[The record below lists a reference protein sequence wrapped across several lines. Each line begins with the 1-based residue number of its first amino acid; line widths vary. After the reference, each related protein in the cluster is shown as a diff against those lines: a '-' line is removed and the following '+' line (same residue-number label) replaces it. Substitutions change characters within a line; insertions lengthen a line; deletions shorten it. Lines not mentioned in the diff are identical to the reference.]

1 MQTATASV
9 SNLENN
15 YITTDVQVIFNS
27 GSQRTYMNEVL
38 CEKLKFPFI
47 RSERIIVKTFGNND
61 FKTRDVNVVLIKF
74 CTEHNNFF
82 VKAICSLV
90 ICVDLTNQNCKFVS
104 KRYCHLQ
111 GLNLADKGTDG
122 TKTSEIFVGLVCY
135 FEFITG
141 EVINGKFGKPV
152 ALKSSFGYI
161 LSGRYKYHST
171 VNFNATHFLKIHTET
186 DVNFRQQ
193 SFDTDVNFRQQ
204 SFDTDV
210 KYLFNETYYDK

>member
-1 MQTATASV
+1 MSFTR
-9 SNLENN
+9 
-15 YITTDVQVIFNS
+15 F
-27 GSQRTYMNEVL
+27 
-38 CEKLKFPFI
+38 KFG
-47 RSERIIVKTFGNND
+47 R
-61 FKTRDVNVVLIKF
+61 
-74 CTEHNNFF
+74 
-82 VKAICSLV
+82 
-90 ICVDLTNQNCKFVS
+90 Q
-104 KRYCHLQ
+104 
-111 GLNLADKGTDG
+111 GTDG

-171 VNFNATHFLKIHTET
+171 VNFNETHFLKIHTET

-210 KYLFNETYYDK
+210 KYLFNETYDK

>member
-1 MQTATASV
+1 M
-9 SNLENN
+9 
-15 YITTDVQVIFNS
+15 
-27 GSQRTYMNEVL
+27 
-38 CEKLKFPFI
+38 
-47 RSERIIVKTFGNND
+47 
-61 FKTRDVNVVLIKF
+61 
-74 CTEHNNFF
+74 
-82 VKAICSLV
+82 
-90 ICVDLTNQNCKFVS
+90 S

-171 VNFNATHFLKIHTET
+171 VNFNETHFLKIHTET

-193 SFDTDVNFRQQ
+193 SFDTN
-204 SFDTDV
+204 V
-210 KYLFNETYYDK
+210 KHLFNEVYYD